1 LAVVVLVL
9 ARRLDARW
17 PNGAVGQIAAFMALD
32 LARNKAPHESTALPP
47 DGFEAL
53 RANTGDETVRLL
65 KTRLAATAAPDR
77 RDRVELIGIAYH
89 WPNLGLA
96 QGFDHVFGHNPL
108 RLRSFKQATGV
119 ADTVAIP
126 SQRSFSPLYPPT
138 APPSPISSA
147 CVIATGVPVEKSIA
161 RSGPVI
167 SISSPTPRTPM
178 CTRIRAH
185 CRG

>member
-1 LAVVVLVL
+1 M
-9 ARRLDARW
+9 RRT
-17 PNGAVGQIAAFMALD
+17 
-32 LARNKAPHESTALPP
+32 ESTALPP

-53 RANTGDETVRLL
+53 RANTGDETVRLF

-126 SQRSFSPLYPPT
+126 SQRSFSPLYP
-138 APPSPISSA
+138 SYRSA
-147 CVIATGVPVEKSIA
+147 FADLLGVRFIATGVPVEEIDP